1 MNLILGDRQNSTS
14 AHVEDCVRM
23 KTQSFCS
30 LTNFPCDAALA
41 ELDSIV
47 SETNMKRDHAA
58 AVGSEVVEVDG

>member
-1 MNLILGDRQNSTS
+1 
-14 AHVEDCVRM
+14 M